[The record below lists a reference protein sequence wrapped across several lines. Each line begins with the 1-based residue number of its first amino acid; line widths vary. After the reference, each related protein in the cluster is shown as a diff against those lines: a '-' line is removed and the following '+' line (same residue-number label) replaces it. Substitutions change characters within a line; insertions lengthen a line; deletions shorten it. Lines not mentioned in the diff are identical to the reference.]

1 MMASGSGIDTT
12 EIAKTILE
20 ELMLHDINQD
30 LQIINS
36 EEMIIFTDDNFFL
49 DNNENIVN
57 CNSMNFNQQFQRITN
72 DMISPN
78 METDLSNLIDL
89 RRQNINSPM
98 IGYLNI
104 NSLRNKIDYLR
115 DICNKSPLNIF
126 CINKTK
132 IDSSFPDAQFH
143 IDGYLFQPLLKD
155 RNQNGGGK

>member
-115 DICNKSPLNIF
+115 YM
-126 CINKTK
+126 
-132 IDSSFPDAQFH
+132 Q
-143 IDGYLFQPLLKD
+143 
-155 RNQNGGGK
+155 

>member
-1 MMASGSGIDTT
+1 MTEMMASGSGIDTT

-30 LQIINS
+30 LQIVNS

-78 METDLSNLIDL
+78 METDLSNLIHL
-89 RRQNINSPM
+89 RRKNINSPM
-98 IGYLNI
+98 I
-104 NSLRNKIDYLR
+104 
-115 DICNKSPLNIF
+115 
-126 CINKTK
+126 
-132 IDSSFPDAQFH
+132 
-143 IDGYLFQPLLKD
+143 QP
-155 RNQNGGGK
+155 